1 MENKEKIVI
10 LGYGWVGQAN
20 ALALT
25 TMGYKV
31 FYYDIVHPKL
41 HYADSY
47 SHIYDEIKSLSDPLQ
62 MDGPD
67 TWYIISVGDRVK
79 EDGIQDISLIEQAYN
94 LVKNRKGGIV
104 LRSTVLPQNLSKFQ
118 FDYYVPEFLHEKQA
132 VEECITPFYFVVGK
146 KSDRLEPSFF
156 KEWRK
161 RAHKVF
167 EGTPEEASY
176 VKYLS
181 NIWNSLRIAFINEY
195 GNLIKD
201 PSHPEHVKDIDKV
214 IDFIFGRKHYLK
226 YGRSYGGHCLPK
238 DTLAFFTAHHALEK
252 NVQILKAV
260 HHSNLVHREL
270 ENQHQHLPEWFSGWT
285 YDLGAVANPTANNV
299 IFKIWNSANNHP
311 AVQSA
316 RSQLR
321 FLTRGVQQLI
331 PNKSLTDL
339 RSHWNRLAKENA
351 RYFVNPLT
359 PSGKEATEFELRETG
374 MADYEKHL
382 KNDSVIKARLGS
394 FNDKSVLDLGC
405 GVGRVTEFL
414 ANDFKEVY
422 GVDISEEMIES
433 TKKRLAGKGNVKF
446 YLGNGN
452 SLPLDKSSVDLVF
465 SYQTFQ
471 HFPSE
476 SLIKDY
482 LEEICR
488 VLKPGGVAKIHLRT
502 GLGTYKWKWYYGVS
516 VTSEF
521 MQKESKK
528 AGFAS
533 FDYRIDGIKNLW
545 VTLNK

>member
-1 MENKEKIVI
+1 MNTEKIVI

-47 SHIYDEIKSLSDPLQ
+47 SHIYDEVKPLSNPLEQ
-62 MDGPD
+62 DGPD

-79 EDGIQDISLIEQAYN
+79 ENGYQDISLIEQVN
-94 LVKNRKGGIV
+94 GLVKNNKGGII
-104 LRSTVLPQNLSKFQ
+104 LRSTVLPQNLKKFK

-132 VEECITPFYFVVGK
+132 VEECITPFYFVIGK

-161 RAHKVF
+161 RAYKVF

-195 GNLIKD
+195 GSLVKD
-201 PSHPEHVKDIDKV
+201 PSNPEHVKDIDKV
-214 IDFIFGRKHYLK
+214 IDFVFGRKHYLK

-238 DTLAFFTAHHALEK
+238 DTLAFFTAHAPEK
-252 NVQILKAV
+252 NVAILKAV
-260 HHSNLVHREL
+260 HESNLAHKEV
-270 ENQHQHLPEWFSGWT
+270 ENRHQHLPEWFSGWT
-285 YDLGAVANPTANNV
+285 YDLGISAAPGMNNT
-299 IFKIWNSANNHP
+299 IFKIWNSVNNHP
-311 AVQSA
+311 AVKSA

-321 FLTRGVQQLI
+321 FLIRGVQQLI

-339 RSHWNRLAKENA
+339 RGHWNRLAKENA

-359 PSGKEATEFELRETG
+359 PSGKEATEFELKETG
-374 MADYEKHL
+374 MADYEKYL
-382 KNDSVIKARLGS
+382 KNDPVIKNRLGS

-405 GVGRVTEFL
+405 GVGRITEYM
-414 ANDFKEVY
+414 ANDFKKVHAL
-422 GVDISEEMIES
+422 DLSEEMIES
-433 TKKRLAGKGNVKF
+433 AKKRVIGKKNVEF
-446 YLGNGN
+446 HIGNGN
-452 SLPLDKSSVDLVF
+452 SIPLEKQNVDLVF

-471 HFPSE
+471 HLPNE

-502 GLGTYKWKWYYGVS
+502 GLGTYKWRWFYGVA
-516 VTSEF
+516 VTPEF
-521 MQKESKK
+521 VEGISKK
-528 AGFAS
+528 AGFKS
-533 FDYRIDGIKNLW
+533 FDYRIEGVKNLW